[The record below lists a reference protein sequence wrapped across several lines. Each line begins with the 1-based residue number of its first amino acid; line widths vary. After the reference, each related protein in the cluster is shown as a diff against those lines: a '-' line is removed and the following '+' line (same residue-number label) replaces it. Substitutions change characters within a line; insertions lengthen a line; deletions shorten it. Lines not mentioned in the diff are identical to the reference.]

1 MSQTFINSDDHHA
14 LLTAYGV
21 NTTHASHGLSNVKT
35 PVSGSTRANVAFP
48 REDIP
53 RPLPL
58 IGSEKARREQV
69 TQTILA
75 ILEAAALPAQSAQSA
90 QSTQS
95 VLAGVPTT
103 GSHPMKETH

>member
-1 MSQTFINSDDHHA
+1 MSQTYINTDDHHA

-21 NTTHASHGLSNVKT
+21 NPTHASHGIATVKA
-35 PVSGSTRANVAFP
+35 PASGVTRANVAFP
-48 REDIP
+48 REDVR

-75 ILEAAALPAQSAQSA
+75 ILEAAALPAQSD
-90 QSTQS
+90 
-95 VLAGVPTT
+95 LAGVPTT
-103 GSHPMKETH
+103 SSHPMKETH

>member
-1 MSQTFINSDDHHA
+1 MSQTFINTDDHHA

-21 NTTHASHGLSNVKT
+21 NTTHASNGLATVKA

-48 REDIP
+48 REDVR

-90 QSTQS
+90 QSD
-95 VLAGVPTT
+95 LAGVPTT
-103 GSHPMKETH
+103 GSLPMKETH